1 MAQDILWLGLH
12 KTGTTFLQ
20 KSLDLSQ
27 GPLQAAGFAWVS
39 LDEFRV
45 RWTRP
50 LMEEGHDG
58 ALPAPPDR
66 PAGLPWRLVFDEN
79 IIGLVQNG
87 VTAQGLYPL
96 AAERA
101 RKVADHLG
109 LERPLLVLGLRGFA
123 GFLPSLYCEA
133 LKSTPFQTFR
143 QFLLWPPE
151 AMSWLPLIRRLR
163 AAFPD
168 SEMLLYRAEDLPGH
182 EAALLA
188 RVTGLKPGD
197 FTLLGAPERL
207 GHSHAAIERLHAMAR
222 KGRVSRE
229 DVRRVTA
236 ELPRGPDQPGYAPWN
251 AAERSLLEAAY
262 ARDIAHLAAQS
273 RTPGSTLRLIT
284 PGAAATSRTA

>member
-27 GPLQAAGFAWVS
+27 DRLQAAGLAWVG
-39 LDEFRV
+39 LDEFRR

-58 ALPAPPDR
+58 AQPAPAER

-79 IIGLVQNG
+79 IIGLVQRG
-87 VTAQGLYPL
+87 VTARGLYPQ

-101 RKVADHLG
+101 LKIARHLD
-109 LERPLLVLGLRGFA
+109 LQRPLLVLGLRGFA

-151 AMSWLPLIRRLR
+151 AMSWLPLIRRLQ

-168 SEMLLYRAEDLPGH
+168 SALLLYRAEDLSGH

-188 RVTGLKPGD
+188 RITGLPPGD

-207 GHSHAAIERLHAMAR
+207 GHSHAAIDRLHAMAR
-222 KGRVSRE
+222 EGQVSRE

-236 ELPRGPDQPGYAPWN
+236 ELPRGPGQPGYAPWTTG
-251 AAERSLLEAAY
+251 ERTLLEALY
-262 ARDIAHLAAQS
+262 ARDLAHLAALS
-273 RTPGSTLRLIT
+273 RIPGSRLQLIT
-284 PGAAATSRTA
+284 PG